1 MRLKNKRILI
11 TGASS
16 GIGRQTAIACAEA
29 GAIVLII
36 GRNEDRLSQT
46 YLRLVGTG
54 HQKFSLD
61 LTNQES
67 WMTLLENISEGLDGV
82 VHCAG
87 VNFKYP
93 VKFLDRDKIDSIM
106 DINFHVPVLL
116 TQKLL
121 KLKKLNKEGSMV
133 FISSIS
139 AHYASISNGIYGAS
153 KGALESFVRVLAL
166 ELAPQRI
173 RVNTI
178 SPGLIHGEMMENYEL
193 KDELAAFEKSIPLGR
208 LGKTEDVSNAV
219 VFLLSSESTWIT
231 GTDLKVDGGI
241 TLK

>member
-1 MRLKNKRILI
+1 MRLSKKRILI

-29 GAIVLII
+29 GASVLIV
-36 GRNEDRLSQT
+36 GRNEDRLNET
-46 YLRLVGTG
+46 YKGLVGTG
-54 HQKFSLD
+54 HQKFNLD

-67 WMTLLENISEGLDGV
+67 WMSLFENISDGLDGV

-87 VNFKYP
+87 VNYKYP
-93 VKFLDRDKIDSIM
+93 VKFLDSDKIDSIM
-106 DINFHVPVLL
+106 DINFNVPVLL

-121 KLKKLNKEGSMV
+121 KIKKLNKEGSMV

-139 AHYASISNGIYGAS
+139 SHYASISNGIYGAS

-178 SPGLIHGEMMENYEL
+178 SPGLIQGEMMENYEL

-208 LGKTEDVSNAV
+208 LGKTVDVSNAV
-219 VFLLSSESTWIT
+219 VFLLSSESSWIT